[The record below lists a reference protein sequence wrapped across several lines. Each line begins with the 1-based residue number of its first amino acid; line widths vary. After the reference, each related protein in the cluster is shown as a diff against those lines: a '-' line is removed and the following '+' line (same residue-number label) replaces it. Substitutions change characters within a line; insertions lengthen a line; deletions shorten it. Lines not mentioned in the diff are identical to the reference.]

1 MRKRLTLAA
10 VLLLVFVLLVWGVE
24 MLRRQ
29 AYAGADNALAPG
41 SIPVYYQGTLIAGF
55 TPEDLQGMA
64 EASFQDAEEGKTQQ
78 GWRLGDVLLLFL
90 DPDQFSDSTP
100 VIISSSSRDKQ
111 VDLTW
116 GEVKNDDNMVLFD
129 LSGRGTLKL
138 VSLLERLDTR
148 DEWVQDVD
156 RIEVAP

>member
-1 MRKRLTLAA
+1 MRKRL
-10 VLLLVFVLLVWGVE
+10 LLGAGILLIFVLLVWGVE
-24 MLRRQ
+24 LMRRQ
-29 AYAGADNALAPG
+29 AYAGSDTMMEPG

-64 EASFQDAEEGKTQQ
+64 EASFVDAEEGKTQQ
-78 GWRLGDVLLLFL
+78 GWRLRDILLVFL
-90 DPDQFSDSTP
+90 DPDQLSDSMT
-100 VIISSSSRDKQ
+100 VIVGSSSRDKRIE
-111 VDLTW
+111 LTW
-116 GEVKNDDNMVLFD
+116 GEVKDDGNFVLFD

-138 VSLLERLDTR
+138 VSQLERLDTR